1 MGSRETEGGVSSLET
16 RSRTAIGVWLVTSP
30 SLCPDIWLTG
40 WLTALGYV
48 SFLLVH
54 RLTHEHT
61 SIPCKM
67 GGGRGGENLSANL
80 LQIQHN
86 EPQFPKDLFRSLCI
100 CANLSWWWC
109 LLVFFFLVW
118 SWWGWKLS
126 GPHVQKGKIFGI
138 FPVFNFIYLFLSNI
152 KIYFFSYHE

>member
-48 SFLLVH
+48 SFLLVY

-61 SIPCKM
+61 NIPCEM

-100 CANLSWWWC
+100 CANLCWWWC
-109 LLVFFFLVW
+109 LLGFFFSFGPDEAGNLVV
-118 SWWGWKLS
+118 LMYR
-126 GPHVQKGKIFGI
+126 KGRSPESFL
-138 FPVFNFIYLFLSNI
+138 FSVLFI
-152 KIYFFSYHE
+152 